1 MSRPLLPEIWN
12 PIYHRHPL
20 FSGYGTVCR
29 GFDGWPSLDEL
40 TAQANQRGLR
50 NQAGKDLAFVPQT
63 ERLSQRGYEQH
74 IGQTGE
80 VPTRSENWHDF
91 LNACAWLS
99 YPQTK
104 AAINAVHCAQP
115 KNLIRSPASD
125 AATVFDESGAILLG
139 PDPRLAQWLRDH
151 DWQQA
156 FVTHRCLWQQHR
168 LFVFGHAVLEK
179 TLRPYPGMIVK
190 VLYQP
195 WSAIPNIPTDEPPEG
210 LDALVAKRWLE
221 GEFANA
227 AALFALPVLGIPGV
241 DAANEDPV
249 YYENTQVFRS
259 ARLPQTTPSCR
270 AASLAKYESQT

>member
-1 MSRPLLPEIWN
+1 MRFCRLSALMSHPSIPEIWTSDF
-12 PIYHRHPL
+12 YTHPL
-20 FSGYGTVCR
+20 FEGHGAVCR
-29 GFDGWPSLDEL
+29 GFDGWPSHEQL
-40 TAQANQRGLR
+40 TAHANQRQVR
-50 NQAGKDLAFVPQT
+50 NQVGHAVTFALQT
-63 ERLSQRGYEQH
+63 ERLSQRAYEQQ
-74 IGQTGE
+74 IGKTGE

-91 LNACAWLS
+91 LNACAWLN

-115 KNLIRSPASD
+115 LQSMRSPASD

-156 FVTHRCLWQQHR
+156 FVTNRALWQQHR

-179 TLRPYPGMIVK
+179 TLCPYPGMIAK

-195 WSAIPNIPTDEPPEG
+195 WSAIPNTPSDKPPEG
-210 LDALVAKRWLE
+210 LDALVAKRWLA

-227 AALFALPVLGIPGV
+227 APLFALPLLGVPGV
-241 DAANEDPV
+241 DPANEDPA
-249 YYENTQVFRS
+249 YYENMQVFRP
-259 ARLPQTTPSCR
+259 ARLPQALT
-270 AASLAKYESQT
+270 